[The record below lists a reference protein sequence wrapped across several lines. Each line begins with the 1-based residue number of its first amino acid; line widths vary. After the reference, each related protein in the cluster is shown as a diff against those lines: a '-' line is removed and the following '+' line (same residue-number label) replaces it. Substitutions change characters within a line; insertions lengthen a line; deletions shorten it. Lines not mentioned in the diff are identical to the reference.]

1 MARWIRAI
9 YEHRDKTLPFLA
21 VIISGVRN
29 QKVEFAAPAK
39 TRAGA
44 EAILAEKWNELA
56 SGKSPATIALMRRY
70 GVPLNERQKNAH
82 GT

>member
-9 YEHRDKTLPFLA
+9 YEHRDKTLPFLT
-21 VIISGVRN
+21 VIIGGVRN
-29 QKVEFAAPAK
+29 RQIEFAASAK
-39 TRAGA
+39 TRAEA

-56 SGKSPATIALMRRY
+56 LGKSPDTIALMRRY

-82 GT
+82 GA